1 LLIGPAIVMVQ
12 KLLGIIDLPS
22 FVPLAHST
30 NTQTAG
36 AVMEKDKKRIFT
48 HAISIRIALPA
59 LLTIVLFVT
68 ATFVIILPSLK
79 NNLLAKK
86 REMLRELNTIVWTMV
101 SSYEKKE
108 RNGELSRTEAQQ
120 TVLNIIQDLRYGPK
134 NKDYFWVNDMNGL
147 IVVHPYRPDL
157 HGEAVPDVRYPK
169 GKNLLDEF
177 VKVVK
182 AQGAGYVEYRFQWQD
197 DPQKIVPKI
206 SYVKG
211 FEPWGWVIGTGLY
224 VEDVNVEIG
233 LIAKQLNAIASVI
246 LLFVS
251 FLAAYIIRHTMLAD
265 RVRRIISEERESL
278 LRALEESNERFRS
291 LVETTSDWIW
301 ELDPDGVYT
310 YCSPKVRDLL
320 GFEADEIIGKRLED
334 LIAIKEVE
342 RTSRV
347 FRKLIAS
354 QKPFNG
360 FETICQT
367 RDGRVVV
374 IEKNGVPVFADNGE
388 LQGYRGIARDISERK
403 TAIEALK
410 KSRDELHT
418 SLEETVKSLALA
430 AEKRDPYTAGHQM
443 RVDTLAC
450 AIATE
455 MGLPEKQIEGLHFA
469 ALLHDIGKISLP
481 SEYLAKPARLSA
493 QERAIIKCHTEVGY
507 EILKNIPFPWPVAEI
522 VYQHHEH
529 LDGSGYPRGIT
540 DKEILLEAKILT
552 VADVV
557 EAMSSHRPYRP
568 SLGLETALDEIRSGR
583 GVFYHAES
591 VDACLRLI
599 AEKKVDLSTAAW

>member
-1 LLIGPAIVMVQ
+1 M
-12 KLLGIIDLPS
+12 
-22 FVPLAHST
+22 
-30 NTQTAG
+30 
-36 AVMEKDKKRIFT
+36 
-48 HAISIRIALPA
+48 
-59 LLTIVLFVT
+59 
-68 ATFVIILPSLK
+68 
-79 NNLLAKK
+79 
-86 REMLRELNTIVWTMV
+86 
-101 SSYEKKE
+101 
-108 RNGELSRTEAQQ
+108 
-120 TVLNIIQDLRYGPK
+120 
-134 NKDYFWVNDMNGL
+134 
-147 IVVHPYRPDL
+147 
-157 HGEAVPDVRYPK
+157 
-169 GKNLLDEF
+169 
-177 VKVVK
+177 
-182 AQGAGYVEYRFQWQD
+182 
-197 DPQKIVPKI
+197 
-206 SYVKG
+206 
-211 FEPWGWVIGTGLY
+211 
-224 VEDVNVEIG
+224 
-233 LIAKQLNAIASVI
+233 
-246 LLFVS
+246 
-251 FLAAYIIRHTMLAD
+251 
-265 RVRRIISEERESL
+265 
-278 LRALEESNERFRS
+278 
-291 LVETTSDWIW
+291 
-301 ELDPDGVYT
+301 
-310 YCSPKVRDLL
+310 
-320 GFEADEIIGKRLED
+320 
-334 LIAIKEVE
+334 
-342 RTSRV
+342 
-347 FRKLIAS
+347 
-354 QKPFNG
+354 
-360 FETICQT
+360 
-367 RDGRVVV
+367 
-374 IEKNGVPVFADNGE
+374 PVFADNGE

-403 TAIEALK
+403 TAIEAHK
-410 KSRDELHT
+410 KSRDELHN

-507 EILKNIPFPWPVAEI
+507 EILKNIPFPWPVADI

>member
-1 LLIGPAIVMVQ
+1 
-12 KLLGIIDLPS
+12 
-22 FVPLAHST
+22 
-30 NTQTAG
+30 
-36 AVMEKDKKRIFT
+36 MEKDKKRKFA

-79 NNLLAKK
+79 ENLLAKK
-86 REMLRELNTIVWTMV
+86 REMLRELNTIVWDMV
-101 SSYEKKE
+101 ASYEQME
-108 RNGELSRTEAQQ
+108 RAGTMSREQAQQ
-120 TVLNIIQDLRYGPK
+120 TALAIIRDLRYGPV
-134 NKDYFWVNDMNGL
+134 NKDYFWVNDMQGL
-147 IVVHPYRPDL
+147 IVMHPYRPDL
-157 HGEAVPDVRYPK
+157 HGEIVPDVRYPK
-169 GKNLLDEF
+169 GKNLLEEF

-182 AQGAGYVEYRFQWQD
+182 AQGAGYVDYLFQWQD
-197 DPQKIVPKI
+197 DPQKIVPKL

-211 FEPWGWVIGTGLY
+211 FAPWGWIIGTGLY
-224 VEDVNVEIG
+224 IEDVNVEIG

-251 FLAAYIIRHTMLAD
+251 FLAFYIIRHTVLAD
-265 RVRRIISEERESL
+265 RVRRIIWEERERL
-278 LRALEESNERFRS
+278 LTALEESNERFRS

-301 ELDPDGVYT
+301 EINAQGAYT

-320 GFEADEIIGKRLED
+320 GFEPEELIGKNLVD

-342 RTSRV
+342 RTSRI
-347 FRKLIAS
+347 FRKLIDS
-354 QKPFNG
+354 HKPFSG
-360 FETICQT
+360 FETVCQA
-367 RDGRVVV
+367 RDGRVLV
-374 IEKNGVPVFADNGE
+374 IEKNGVPVFSDSGE
-388 LQGYRGIARDISERK
+388 LLGYRGIARDISERK
-403 TAIEALK
+403 TALEALK

-443 RVDTLAC
+443 RVDLLAC
-450 AIATE
+450 AIARE
-455 MGLPEKQIEGLHFA
+455 LGLPEERIEGLHFA
-469 ALLHDIGKISLP
+469 ALVHDIGKISLP

-507 EILKNIPFPWPVAEI
+507 EILKNIPFPWPVADI

-529 LDGSGYPRGIT
+529 LDGSGYPRGLT
-540 DKEILLEAKILT
+540 AKNLLLEAQILT

-568 SLGLETALDEIRSGR
+568 SLGLETALAEIRTGR
-583 GVFYHAES
+583 GTLYNAES